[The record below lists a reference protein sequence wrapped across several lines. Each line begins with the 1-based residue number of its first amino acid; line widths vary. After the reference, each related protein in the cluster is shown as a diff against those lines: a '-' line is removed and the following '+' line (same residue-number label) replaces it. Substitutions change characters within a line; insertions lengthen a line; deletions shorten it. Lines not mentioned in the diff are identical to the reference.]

1 MAPGALPKVP
11 NPPGTTIPRAQVQPE
26 QTQPEESQ
34 QPIALASVPT
44 PEPAPKHVAARPATN
59 ALALRG
65 TNTELAARP
74 KRVTTA
80 DPKEVAKALAP
91 QRSHTAAAQPAKP
104 AESDVRTAY
113 STATIAG
120 AQPAMPVGSFDA
132 RWGGLR

>member
-1 MAPGALPKVP
+1 EQQPAE
-11 NPPGTTIPRAQVQPE
+11 TQPE
-26 QTQPEESQ
+26 QSQ
-34 QPIALASVPT
+34 QPIALASVPKR
-44 PEPAPKHVAARPATN
+44 EAAPKPTVAHPATN

-65 TNTELAARP
+65 TNTELAAKP
-74 KRVTTA
+74 KRVSTA
-80 DPKEVAKALAP
+80 DPKEVAKALAAT
-91 QRSHTAAAQPAKP
+91 RTHTAAAQPAKP